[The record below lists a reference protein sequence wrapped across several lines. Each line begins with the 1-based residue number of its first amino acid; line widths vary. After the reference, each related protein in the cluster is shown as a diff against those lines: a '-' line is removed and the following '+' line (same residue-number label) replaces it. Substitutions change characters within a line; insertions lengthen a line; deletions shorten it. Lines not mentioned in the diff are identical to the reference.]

1 MDQADAGRPA
11 DAADDRDADHD
22 SYGRRGAGPDAAR
35 DRDAAC
41 DADCDADFCGRWCRG
56 WDAGADRSRHARGA
70 GHARGRG
77 GADRLGRAG
86 GRGATAPGAVS
97 RRAADVSRW
106 PVVGSRWR

>member
-41 DADCDADFCGRWCRG
+41 DAACDADLYGGWCRG
-56 WDAGADRSRHARGA
+56 WDAGADRSRGA
-70 GHARGRG
+70 GHTRGRG

-97 RRAADVSRW
+97 RW
-106 PVVGSRWR
+106 PVAGSRWR